1 MLLITNY
8 HALLPMKLSA
18 LAAAL
23 MLCSPFCWAE
33 SPTANDE
40 FNIDA
45 LSFDSPIG
53 DSEAIRSFLKDN
65 ALAPGVYL
73 TTVYFNNGFVEKKNV
88 TYVLNEAHTA
98 LIPVLKSLN

>member
-1 MLLITNY
+1 MQ
-8 HALLPMKLSA
+8 S
-18 LAAAL
+18 
-23 MLCSPFCWAE
+23 FCWAE